1 MKCSG
6 RATQKSSCLAEIDLR
21 VMGCRTKSEIA
32 IASARRVV
40 VLPATASQ
48 SLSLSCLNAV
58 LAFMTMTLD

>member
-48 SLSLSCLNAV
+48 SLSL
-58 LAFMTMTLD
+58 T